1 MDLMLHGL
9 PFLLVFK
16 WSILYTDKKN
26 NKEKDKYV
34 KEKFDNNDYIEV
46 DEDDGVVIIYPPP
59 YDLDKTII
67 KIFD

>member
-1 MDLMLHGL
+1 
-9 PFLLVFK
+9 
-16 WSILYTDKKN
+16 
-26 NKEKDKYV
+26 V